1 VDIEIT
7 MSVRSLMDTSTSEAP
22 IRFRSTVM
30 RREFCELRL
39 RRYRNRLISRHMVLG
54 HVDCPKN
61 IRRCITQSATYREVG
76 EQLRPLQH
84 LRINLS
90 AGLL

>member
-54 HVDCPKN
+54 HVDCRKTFGAASFRALL
-61 IRRCITQSATYREVG
+61 IAKWG
-76 EQLRPLQH
+76 KQLRPLQH
-84 LRINLS
+84 MRINLS